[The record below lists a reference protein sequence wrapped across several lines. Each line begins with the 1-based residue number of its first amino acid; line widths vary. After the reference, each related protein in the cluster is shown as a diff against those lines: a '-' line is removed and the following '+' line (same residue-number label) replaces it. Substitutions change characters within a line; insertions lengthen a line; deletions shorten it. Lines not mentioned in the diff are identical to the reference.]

1 MKRSGGW
8 RPGGRSGTQSMAQ
21 AKNPC
26 LGFNPGRNVSSEEA
40 HLGRVIRNGS
50 GTGVVEFGE

>member
-1 MKRSGGW
+1 
-8 RPGGRSGTQSMAQ
+8 MAQ
-21 AKNPC
+21 AKNHC
-26 LGFNPGRNVSSEEA
+26 SGFSPGRNESCDEA